1 MAHEE
6 KKNKRELKTIFMVE
20 FTNFNLPFVL
30 PIWGADCRNV
40 NRVEISGRITPKPNQ
55 RELR

>member
-1 MAHEE
+1 MADEE

-30 PIWGADCRNV
+30 FGAQTV
-40 NRVEISGRITPKPNQ
+40 GM
-55 RELR
+55 